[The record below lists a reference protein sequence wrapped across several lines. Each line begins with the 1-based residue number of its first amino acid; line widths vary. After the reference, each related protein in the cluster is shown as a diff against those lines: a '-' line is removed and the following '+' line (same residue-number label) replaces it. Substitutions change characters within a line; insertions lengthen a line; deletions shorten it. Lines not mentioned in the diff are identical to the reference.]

1 MGFAARCSLAVCCVT
16 LIGKSPHLAATEG
29 RTSMAHLEQVH
40 HGDSTQVAIVFLHG
54 MGGHLFDTWT
64 GPASSR
70 DDCWPHW
77 VGQDLDCD
85 TWTLGYDAALSRWQ
99 DQAMPLPDQG
109 TQVAQLLAVHPGL
122 KERALVLVGHSLGGL
137 VIKTLITQARAAGDT
152 RTRALLDRIRG
163 VVFVATPHHGSQLAN
178 LAMAITGARTN
189 AQISSMRLHDA
200 HLRQL
205 GAAFREQR
213 RVLRLKIAAFAEGRD
228 VMLKPTGFFGLLTK
242 PVGIRVV
249 DPTSGD
255 AALDGVITVPLAE
268 DHFSICKPA
277 SRDAQIHHALLAFVR
292 DEVLADLTVQQ
303 HAAFGQQVGAP
314 KPSTPAPSQ
323 TPTVPTFIDHCVVNP
338 RWIATASSQAAMTS
352 FDWHPKVAK
361 ALDLI
366 AANARDFD
374 RNVYG
379 FPNIANGDA
388 ASDISHRKVAFFKNQ
403 AVLLAVVEKATRV
416 ASGIIQGLRDFPP
429 EMRSRALHT
438 FAAAASLR
446 VIRLIQR
453 FEGTLFSE
461 AGQLI
466 VRIFPDLPSLRS
478 TRGPLV
484 GLPFRHPINELA
496 YGYEANNGFLMC
508 RVSRGG
514 EGDYEYV
521 YLPRFEAEAHQERRP
536 GPSHLYYGW
545 VVPQWLLSFDDPPP
559 SPDAWWITV
568 ISDERGSE
576 RWSSAGESPWSKP
589 GASGV
594 ELPSEYEWPD
604 EFYVRA
610 DVGPGMSCWVTRA
623 SNGLRDLQTFSTR
636 HREPVQDEQARNSN
650 TAVELITATQGGV
663 LCIAAAQTEF
673 TAVLAQMTQ
682 QFGRGSTQSLSGG
695 AGYAV
700 RFIDPEAQ
708 TVWYVA
714 SLPFQGETEAG
725 VGVQSFVTALAPN
738 LILMVG
744 MCMGMPARKLQIGT
758 VVVPNEV
765 IGFDHQR
772 LTLKG
777 TTYRPHGVRVDS
789 TLYKLARI
797 VGTQN
802 FPYPVVLDKGLA
814 SATIKIEDA
823 SGSLVHQIDA
833 AFPDVAAYD
842 MEGWGFYRATD
853 GKQCLW
859 IKAVADSGESQ
870 ENSGDE
876 HRAKKSLQAE
886 VTLNAL
892 DFAIRLVREH
902 HAAHRDEPK

>member
-1 MGFAARCSLAVCCVT
+1 MAR
-16 LIGKSPHLAATEG
+16 
-29 RTSMAHLEQVH
+29 LEQVH
-40 HGDSTQVAIVFLHG
+40 HGDSTLVAVVFLHG
-54 MGGHLFDTWT
+54 LGGHLFDTWT
-64 GPASSR
+64 GPGTSR
-70 DDCWPHW
+70 DDCWLHW
-77 VGQDLDCD
+77 VGQDLNCD

-109 TQVAQLLAVHPGL
+109 TQIAQLLAVHPGL
-122 KERALVLVGHSLGGL
+122 KDRALVLVGHSMGGL

-152 RTRALLDRIRG
+152 RTRALLDRIRA
-163 VVFVATPHHGSQLAN
+163 VVFVATPHQGSQLAS
-178 LAMAITGARTN
+178 LAKAVAAGVRTN
-189 AQISSMRLHDA
+189 AQVGNMSLHDA

-213 RVLRLKIAAFAEGRD
+213 RELRLKIAVFAEGRD
-228 VMLKPTGFFGLLTK
+228 VVIEQRGLFGLLSK
-242 PVGIRVV
+242 QVGVRVV
-249 DPTSGD
+249 DPSSSD
-255 AALDGVITVPLAE
+255 PALEGVSAVPLAE

-277 SRDAQIHHALLAFVR
+277 SRDAQIHHGLLAFIR
-292 DEVLADLTVQQ
+292 DDVMADVNAQQ
-303 HAAFGQQVGAP
+303 HLDLDQRADVPTTMPTASTQAP
-314 KPSTPAPSQ
+314 IQSPTP
-323 TPTVPTFIDHCVVNP
+323 PTFIDHCAVNP
-338 RWIATASSQAAMTS
+338 IWIAAASGQAATMT
-352 FDWHPKVAK
+352 FDWHPKITRV
-361 ALDLI
+361 LELI

-374 RNVYG
+374 RNVYQLPG
-379 FPNIANGDA
+379 MANGDVA
-388 ASDISHRKVAFFKNQ
+388 GEISHRKVAFFKNQ
-403 AVLLAVVEKATRV
+403 EVLSKVVDKATRV
-416 ASGIIQGLRDFPP
+416 GSRITQALRDCPP

-438 FAAAASLR
+438 FAAAASLT
-446 VIRLIQR
+446 VIRILQR
-453 FEGTLFSE
+453 FEGALFSE

-484 GLPFRHPINELA
+484 GLPFRHPVNELA
-496 YGYEANNGFLMC
+496 YGYEANSGFLMC
-508 RVSRGG
+508 RISRGR

-521 YLPRFEAEAHQERRP
+521 YLPRFEAEAHQESRP

-568 ISDERGSE
+568 ISDERGAE
-576 RWSSAGESPWSKP
+576 RWSSGRDSPWSGP
-589 GASGV
+589 DAGRL
-594 ELPSEYEWPD
+594 ELPSEYEWPA

-610 DVGPGMSCWVTRA
+610 EIGPEMSCWVTRA
-623 SNGLRDLQTFSTR
+623 STERSDLQTSLTR
-636 HREPVQDEQARNSN
+636 PNTPIPDAGQSSISNLAPEQA
-650 TAVELITATQGGV
+650 TAIRGGV
-663 LCIAAAQTEF
+663 LCIAAAQAEF

-682 QFGRGSTQSLSGG
+682 RFGRGSTHSLSGG

-700 RFIDPEAQ
+700 RFVDPEAQ
-708 TVWYVA
+708 KDWFVA
-714 SLPFQGETEAG
+714 GLSFQGETEAG
-725 VGVQSFVTALAPN
+725 LGVQSFMAALAPS
-738 LILMVG
+738 LTLMIG
-744 MCMGMPARKLQIGT
+744 MCMGMPARSLQVGT

-765 IGFDHQR
+765 FGFDHQR

-797 VGTQN
+797 VGAKEC
-802 FPYPVVLDKGLA
+802 PYPVVLDKGLA

-823 SGSLVHQIDA
+823 SGSLVQQIESS
-833 AFPDVAAYD
+833 FPDVAAYD

-870 ENSGDE
+870 GSSGDE
-876 HRAKKSLQAE
+876 RTAKKALQAE

-902 HAAHRDEPK
+902 HAAH